1 MESSDSTFVV
11 ANVYTLDKQNLSFPS
26 KCFSFIKKQEEST
39 LSFVAN
45 YFSNL
50 FQKFQHK
57 REVCSKY

>member
-39 LSFVAN
+39 LSFVN
-45 YFSNL
+45 N
-50 FQKFQHK
+50 
-57 REVCSKY
+57 